1 MMRQASASTMPII
14 GYVHRRRVAR
24 TRMVRLVIVPS
35 TGATIS
41 VRLSLHCAVAISALA
56 TARAAWLHVDAGLR
70 LGDRDL
76 RDGHLRR
83 GAPQLVVVAVEL
95 GARRVVARRQHGIAR
110 LLLDGIG
117 VARGGG
123 DERLLRRGKLFLRH
137 LEQCRP
143 LVDLRLAL
151 VDVELERHR
160 VDRHQLV
167 ALLDGLIVDDM
178 DGDDRARSPPAPR
191 RRGRS
196 AHRRRRCRRR
206 SR

>member
-1 MMRQASASTMPII
+1 MMRQASASTMPIM
-14 GYVHRRRVAR
+14 GMFTVAVSPG
-24 TRMVRLVIVPS
+24 RMVRLVMVPL

-56 TARAAWLHVDAGLR
+56 TARAAWLTLMLVSR

-76 RDGHLRR
+76 RNVHLRR
-83 GAPQLVVVAVEL
+83 GAPQLVVVAVEF
-95 GARRVVARRQHGIAR
+95 GARRVVARRQDGKPR

-123 DERLLRRGKLFLRH
+123 DEGLLRRGKLFLRH
-137 LEQCRP
+137 LEQCSR

-178 DGDDRARSPPAPR
+178 H
-191 RRGRS
+191 GR
-196 AHRRRRCRRR
+196 
-206 SR
+206 